1 MTCAG
6 NIQCY
11 FRNAWQFDSLETG
24 LRCWTVSLGSESLR
38 VFGNTAPDRNAL
50 YRTYF

>member
-11 FRNAWQFDSLETG
+11 YRKAWQFDSLETG
-24 LRCWTVSLGSESLR
+24 LTDVEQPNISLGIVQS
-38 VFGNTAPDRNAL
+38 TWKH
-50 YRTYF
+50 RTRR

>member
-11 FRNAWQFDSLETG
+11 FRKAWQFDSLK
-24 LRCWTVSLGSESLR
+24 TVLTDVEQPNISLGIAHWKYH
-38 VFGNTAPDRNAL
+38 T
-50 YRTYF
+50 